1 MGNKLFTFLFAAM
14 LPATGAMATDHYVS
28 VNGNGTQDGSSW
40 DNALSF
46 ATFYANVN
54 SYDNGDTFY
63 FAGGTYYA
71 ISKTPT
77 AITNGYTFVGGFDPA
92 LTGTEHATPAYSSS
106 TPTIF
111 SGDVNH
117 NDKQDAEDASR
128 FLALKTDTKKGGET
142 QKPFTIQGIEFTN
155 CFDSTS
161 TKTHGAVQLNNC
173 YDVTIKNCRFYNN
186 NTPISGYGGM
196 ALTSYRSTVF
206 VQDCEFTDNAAV
218 QRGGVVYVWVDG
230 TDYTKGYT
238 VFERC
243 LFSGNK
249 VTDESKPLG
258 SAIFYSHGPALWL
271 VNCTI
276 TGNDAPS
283 GGAVFVNGADP
294 NWRRETYV
302 IGSTIAGNT
311 GGNQINMSQ
320 GARLFLADS
329 YIVGNEDDGTTAKAA
344 IAVTGTSEK
353 ADFSIVSKGRNIIG
367 GYANQVADAVHV
379 PSWDK
384 TDRQGSDNL
393 YSTVFGTNSLSDGVI
408 TPVVKTLGYEGTALK
423 TAVTDA
429 GWDVETAR
437 VDVTVDQKGM
447 KRGTGTTAGA
457 YAVNV
462 TTGIGAVTSAGTSND
477 SYYTVSGIRVAK
489 PAAKGLYIHNGK
501 VVIVR

>member
-1 MGNKLFTFLFAAM
+1 MGNKLFTLLFAAM
-14 LPATGAMATDHYVS
+14 LPAAGAMASDYYVS
-28 VNGNGTQDGSSW
+28 VNGNGTKDGSSW
-40 DNALSF
+40 DNALRF
-46 ATFYANVN
+46 ATFCAHVN
-54 SYDNGDTFY
+54 NYTNGDTFY

-71 ISKTPT
+71 TSKTPT
-77 AITNGYTFVGGFDPA
+77 AITNGYTFIGGFDPA
-92 LTGTEHATPAYSSS
+92 LTGTEHATPAYPSS
-106 TPTIF
+106 TPTVF
-111 SGDVNH
+111 SGDVNQ
-117 NDKQDAEDASR
+117 NGKQDAEDASR
-128 FLALKTDTKKGGET
+128 FLALKTDTKKGGDK
-142 QKPFTIQGIEFTN
+142 QKPFVIQGIEFTS

-196 ALTSYRSTVF
+196 AFTSYRSTAF

-218 QRGGVVYVWVDG
+218 QRGGAVYVWGDG

-258 SAIFYSHGPALWL
+258 SAIFYSHSPALWL

-283 GGAVFVNGADP
+283 GGAVFVNGADKS
-294 NWRRETYV
+294 WRREAYV
-302 IGSTIAGNT
+302 IGCTIA
-311 GGNQINMSQ
+311 GNQINMSQ

-344 IAVTGTSEK
+344 IAVTGTSESTE
-353 ADFSIVSKGRNIIG
+353 FSIVSKGCNIIG
-367 GYANQVADAVHV
+367 GYANQVAQAAYV
-379 PSWDK
+379 PSWDA
-384 TDRQGSDNL
+384 TDQQGSGNL
-393 YSTVFGTNSLSDGVI
+393 YSTVFGTNGLTDGVI
-408 TPVVKTLGYEGTALK
+408 TPVVKTLGYEGSALK

-429 GWDVETAR
+429 GWDAETAR
-437 VDVTVDQKGM
+437 VDLTVDQKGVT
-447 KRGTGTTAGA
+447 RGAGATAGA

-462 TTGIGAVTSAGTSND
+462 TTGIGAVTSAATFND

-489 PAAKGLYIHNGK
+489 PVAKGLYIRNGK